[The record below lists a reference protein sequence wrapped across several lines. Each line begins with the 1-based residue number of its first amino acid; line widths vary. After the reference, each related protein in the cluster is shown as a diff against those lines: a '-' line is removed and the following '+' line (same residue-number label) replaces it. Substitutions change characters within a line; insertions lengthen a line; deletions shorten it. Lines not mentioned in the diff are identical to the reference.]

1 MRGSPE
7 EVRNPKMKT
16 YFLPVTALTLMGAAP
31 APQPM
36 ALRTTVEKLVSFGT
50 RHTAS
55 TTTDPNHGIGA
66 ARNWVASE
74 FEKLSTS
81 CNHCITLDR
90 PRAQFEGP
98 RAPQGVIIEDVLAIQ
113 RGTGD
118 PRHIVIVAGHIDS
131 RNSDAMDATGE
142 APGANDDASG
152 VALVME
158 AARILSKDRHKATIV
173 YAVLSGEEQGLWGGK
188 LLADTA
194 KARGWNVA
202 AMLNNDIV
210 GNTKGQDGRIVADRV
225 RVFSEGA
232 RAFED
237 LAATKLR
244 RASGG
249 EDDSSSRALAKRV
262 EHVAVQQIGPVT
274 SATRTSVEHRSFKS
288 KGLWAFLVRRP
299 DRFGRGGDHTP
310 LLEAGYPAVR
320 FTVGVE
326 NYDAQHQNP
335 RIENGRV
342 YGDTIDRMDFPY
354 LSKVT
359 ALNIAVLRELAAAPG
374 APESVVLG
382 GAVSTDTSVKWT
394 AVKGATGYRIRW
406 RPADRTAWES
416 SRDVPAPA
424 TQAKLDGIIVDDTFV
439 GVSALSADGAES
451 LVTFGGLEPR

>member
-1 MRGSPE
+1 
-7 EVRNPKMKT
+7 MKFF
-16 YFLPVTALTLMGAAP
+16 FLPVTALALIGAAP
-31 APQPM
+31 APQPT
-36 ALRTTVEKLVSFGT
+36 ALRTTVEQLVSFGT

-55 TTTDPNHGIGA
+55 NTTDSNRGIGA
-66 ARNWVASE
+66 ARNWVAGE
-74 FEKLSTS
+74 FGKLSAS
-81 CNHCITLDR
+81 CGNCITLDR
-90 PRAQFEGP
+90 PRRLFDGL
-98 RAPQGVIIEDVLAIQ
+98 RAPQGVVVEDVLAIQ

-118 PRHIVIVAGHIDS
+118 PSHIVIVSGHIDS
-131 RNSDAMDATGE
+131 RNSDAMDATGK

-158 AARILSKDRHKATIV
+158 AARILSKEKHNATIV

-262 EHVAVQQIGPVT
+262 GQVAARQTGPVT
-274 SATRTSVEHRSFKS
+274 TATKDGVERISFKG
-288 KGLWAFLVRRP
+288 KGVWAFLVRRP

-326 NYDAQHQNP
+326 NYDAQHQNL
-335 RIENGRV
+335 RTENGRV
-342 YGDTIDRMDFPY
+342 YGDTIDQMDFDY

-359 ALNIAVLRELAAAPG
+359 ALNVAVLRELAAAPG
-374 APESVVLG
+374 APASVILG
-382 GAVSTDTSVKWT
+382 GAVSTDTSVQWT
-394 AVKGATGYRIRW
+394 AVTGATGYRIRW
-406 RPADRTAWES
+406 RRADRTAWES
-416 SRDVPAPA
+416 SRDVAAP
-424 TQAKLDGIIVDDTFV
+424 TIQAKLEGIIVDDTFV

-451 LVTFGGLEPR
+451 LVTFGGLAPR